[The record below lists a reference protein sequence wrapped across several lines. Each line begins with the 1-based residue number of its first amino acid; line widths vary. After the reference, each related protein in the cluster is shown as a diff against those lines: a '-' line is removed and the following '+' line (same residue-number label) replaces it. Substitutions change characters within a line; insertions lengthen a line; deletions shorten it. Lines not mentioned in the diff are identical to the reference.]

1 MGRRTPAAHSCLGHF
16 LARILTNNMDF
27 VGAFGVEVTMNTMSK
42 PGFVRRFRLWSVLT
56 VVSIYLLILVGGVVR
71 ATGSGMGC
79 PDWPKCFGQW
89 VPPTE
94 ASQLPADYKQVYTAQ
109 RVAKNQKLARTLA
122 SLGFKQVAG
131 EIFAHPTQY
140 IETEFNATKTWIEYL
155 NRLLGALIGI
165 FVFVTAV
172 VALPYWRRDR
182 PIVWLAVAGWL
193 LTGVQGWL
201 GSLVVS
207 TNLLPIMV
215 TIHMGLALLIV
226 ALLLYAAHRAR
237 WGRVEEEGLTY
248 QAEVQTLGQQPDERV
263 AATTG
268 LRWLLWGALALTF
281 VQIILG
287 TQVREAVDRI
297 ASAADYGQRATWVER
312 IGGVFEAHRTLAAI
326 VVLVNVYVAYQ
337 LWQLGPGLRRLV
349 AATGVGVGLE
359 MLAGI
364 TLTYF
369 ALPAWV
375 QPVHLTLATLLF
387 GTQFLTLLA
396 LRRRMGVGA
405 RSAMIAVP
413 QTLSPSRAM

>member
-1 MGRRTPAAHSCLGHF
+1 MKET
-16 LARILTNNMDF
+16 
-27 VGAFGVEVTMNTMSK
+27 
-42 PGFVRRFRLWSVLT
+42 GFVRRFRFWSVLT
-56 VVSIYLLILVGGVVR
+56 VSSIYLLILVGGVVR

-122 SLGFKQVAG
+122 SLGFRQVAS

-140 IETEFNATKTWIEYL
+140 IETDFNATKTWIEYV

-165 FVFVTAV
+165 FVFATAA
-172 VALPYWRRDR
+172 VALPYLKRDQ
-182 PIVWLAVAGWL
+182 PIFWLAVASWL

-237 WGRVEEEGLTY
+237 WHQQELVLT
-248 QAEVQTLGQQPDERV
+248 QQIELETLGGDVDEEL

-268 LRWLLWGALALTF
+268 LRWMLWLAITLTF
-281 VQIILG
+281 IQIIMG
-287 TQVREAVDRI
+287 TQVREQIDQI
-297 ASAADYGQRATWVER
+297 AAAAGYAQRATW
-312 IGGVFEAHRTLAAI
+312 IDQLGSIFEAHRTLSAL
-326 VVLVNVYVAYQ
+326 VVLTNVYVGYQ
-337 LWQLGPGLRRLV
+337 LWQLQVQAIRRLV
-349 AATGVGVGLE
+349 IATWGMIGLE
-359 MLAGI
+359 IAVGI
-364 TLTYF
+364 TLAYW
-369 ALPAWV
+369 ALPAFM

-387 GTQFLTLLA
+387 GAQFLTLLA
-396 LRRRMGVGA
+396 VRRLSRVA
-405 RSAMIAVP
+405 AVEGTDAL
-413 QTLSPSRAM
+413 QAAH